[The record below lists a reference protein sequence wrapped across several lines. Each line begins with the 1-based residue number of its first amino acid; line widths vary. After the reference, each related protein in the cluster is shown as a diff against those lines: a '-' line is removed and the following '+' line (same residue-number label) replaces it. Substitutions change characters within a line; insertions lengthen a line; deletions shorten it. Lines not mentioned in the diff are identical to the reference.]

1 MFLPYENF
9 VLLSFRF
16 LPRTTLHGTAVF
28 FWSQGAFSFSWFARA
43 PLGDHAELAA
53 CSSGL
58 PIPPL
63 LIPRLPIPV
72 LLCSFLTGI
81 PRLSHCP
88 KALIS
93 SQNTH
98 RKERGNIFCCLFRYL
113 ISYTGFIFRKLVMPD
128 LDTYGKFC
136 LGILPDILLDI
147 YIFFPLAIFFLY
159 FFPFWLLA
167 FFRNFFRAPYLY
179 PKTLVLH
186 ILPVMEIE
194 MLVLR
199 IFCEKQRKNFRTI

>member
-136 LGILPDILLDI
+136 QAFCQTFCLISIFSSPWPSSSCIFSPSGSLPFFVTSLGLLI
-147 YIFFPLAIFFLY
+147 FTQRHWYYISF
-159 FFPFWLLA
+159 
-167 FFRNFFRAPYLY
+167 
-179 PKTLVLH
+179 
-186 ILPVMEIE
+186 
-194 MLVLR
+194 
-199 IFCEKQRKNFRTI
+199 Q